1 MPRYFFHLANATER
15 IVDLQGVEL
24 TDTGRVMLEA
34 LHVVA
39 DLLERKEERWG
50 GWLVQVEDDA
60 ATVVARIELDDFV
73 QK

>member
-24 TDTGRVMLEA
+24 SDTGRVMLEA

-39 DLLERKEERWG
+39 DLLERKEEWWR
-50 GWLVQVEDDA
+50 GWLLQVEDDA
-60 ATVVARIELDDFV
+60 GTVVARIELDDFV

>member
-24 TDTGRVMLEA
+24 IDTGRVMLEA

-39 DLLERKEERWG
+39 DLLERKEEWWG
-50 GWLVQVEDDA
+50 GWLLQVEDDA
-60 ATVVARIELDDFV
+60 GTVVARIELDDFV
-73 QK
+73 QN